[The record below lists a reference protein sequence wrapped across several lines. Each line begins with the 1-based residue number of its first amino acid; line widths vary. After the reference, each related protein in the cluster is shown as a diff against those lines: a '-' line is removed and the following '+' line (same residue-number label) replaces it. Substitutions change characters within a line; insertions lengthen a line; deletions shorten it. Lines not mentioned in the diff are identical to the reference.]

1 MKIPSPCIDICKY
14 KLDNRCTGCFMTKK
28 EKKTFKSFKKQS
40 DRKKFI
46 SFLVAK
52 QNEFAKSERWEIIYR
67 RKCNRKGINYNKMF
81 TLNAN

>member
-14 KLDNRCTGCFMTKK
+14 KLDNRCIGCFMTKK

-52 QNEFAKSERWEIIYR
+52 QNEFAKSEKWEIIYR

>member
-14 KLDNRCTGCFMTKK
+14 KLDNRCIGCFMTKK

-40 DRKKFI
+40 KRRMFI
-46 SFLVAK
+46 NNLLLR
-52 QNEFAKSERWEIIYR
+52 QNVFARSEKWQTMYR
-67 RKCNRKGINYNKMF
+67 RKCDKKGVDYNKTI

>member
-14 KLDNRCTGCFMTKK
+14 KLDNRCIGCFMTKK

-52 QNEFAKSERWEIIYR
+52 QNEFQAFIDNMGSLLKERS
-67 RKCNRKGINYNKMF
+67 KNYQVNIKI
-81 TLNAN
+81 LD